1 MQIHQLKITKA
12 LCSSFLYLSGGFS
25 LNSRPAPPTQ
35 QMLDKFISVTNM
47 WNTFSV
53 GLEEAVRQTTI
64 PEARPESKESTSLTR
79 VWHESNKSKI
89 CKKEDLLEQQI
100 IEAVW
105 LVYTCIQ
112 ESKVPVASKLFNRGF
127 PLGEVDVALQIRLQS
142 SLLQDLNDVMDA
154 RLKVSQFP
162 WDSRQVKDIW
172 IEMDNSE
179 KTSRVFCCDFCRP
192 SGFTSAS
199 WGCSRQHCTDKT
211 PGSYPQALLGEGCGY
226 VQAEFPVNKFS
237 NMLQLWL
244 WAIFQSSLLLFPPFQ
259 ALMGTWKIL

>member
-1 MQIHQLKITKA
+1 M
-12 LCSSFLYLSGGFS
+12 
-25 LNSRPAPPTQ
+25 
-35 QMLDKFISVTNM
+35 
-47 WNTFSV
+47 
-53 GLEEAVRQTTI
+53 
-64 PEARPESKESTSLTR
+64 
-79 VWHESNKSKI
+79 
-89 CKKEDLLEQQI
+89 
-100 IEAVW
+100 
-105 LVYTCIQ
+105 
-112 ESKVPVASKLFNRGF
+112 
-127 PLGEVDVALQIRLQS
+127 DVALQIRLQS

-179 KTSRVFCCDFCRP
+179 KTSRGFCCDFCRP

-244 WAIFQSSLLLFPPFQ
+244 WAIFQSSPLLFPPFP
-259 ALMGTWKIL
+259 GTYGHLKDLVTSSLTVGRTEPVEISGSTRQQFQFHNLPIQVYKVLFGAIPAEEIGLSNAASYCIDWLSSDAVDAVKR